1 VPPYAGECEVASDLP
16 LRGSNPVRMHSIRFL
31 DWQEKFNKQV
41 NKISCAAEQAIANF
55 KAWRIMHTDY
65 RRPPA
70 TFRETN

>member
-1 VPPYAGECEVASDLP
+1 VTGRP
-16 LRGSNPVRMHSIRFL
+16 LAPVIPSSGMRSLRFL

-65 RRPPA
+65 LRQHSAKPP
-70 TFRETN
+70 EP